1 MRNSPAASCRRPNSV
16 ARAAHLSSVAAGLVR
31 PKTAATGDL
40 PGQGAGAADAGA
52 VADRVPDS
60 APDAGAL
67 SAKLTA
73 GDAASRAAPGVSGAG
88 ADRRLDADA
97 PTTTPSP
104 GESPPHSATN
114 DGCSTTH
121 RAPTPDHSRATDDSP
136 LRPLSSWGADGW
148 QPAGPATPSIP
159 EEAAVAIVIDGSS
172 QAVLM
177 ATPHELDDFALGFA
191 LTEGLIAAPADV
203 VQAET
208 APVASPTAFPGLPAF
223 ETRLWLRPGLG
234 AKLADRRRSM
244 VGPVGCGLCGVDSI
258 AAALPQVV
266 PVQSPLRLSPR
277 DVLAAMQ
284 ALSAGQRRW
293 RDTPA
298 IHAAAFWSPD
308 AALVREDVGRHNALD
323 KLAGAMA
330 RSDLTGGAGV
340 VAMTSRLSVDLVQK
354 TARIG
359 APVLIGAG
367 VPTRLA
373 TAWADAAG
381 ITLIGRARGDS
392 FDIFTHPDRIQD

>member
-1 MRNSPAASCRRPNSV
+1 MLTAGLPRVATPTPKGSPAA
-16 ARAAHLSSVAAGLVR
+16 
-31 PKTAATGDL
+31 T
-40 PGQGAGAADAGA
+40 
-52 VADRVPDS
+52 
-60 APDAGAL
+60 
-67 SAKLTA
+67 
-73 GDAASRAAPGVSGAG
+73 
-88 ADRRLDADA
+88 
-97 PTTTPSP
+97 
-104 GESPPHSATN
+104 
-114 DGCSTTH
+114 
-121 RAPTPDHSRATDDSP
+121 RAPASP
-136 LRPLSSWGADGW
+136 LRRWQSEGW

-159 EEAAVAIVIDGSS
+159 EEAAVAIVIDGSA

-208 APVASPTAFPGLPAF
+208 APVASPAAFPGLPAF

-234 AKLADRRRSM
+234 ARLADRRRSM

-258 AAALPQVV
+258 AAALPQVL
-266 PVQSPLRLSPR
+266 PVDSPLRLSPQG
-277 DVLAAMQ
+277 VLSAMQ
-284 ALSAGQRRW
+284 ALSAGQHRW

-298 IHAAAFWSPD
+298 IHAAAFWSPH

-330 RSDLTGGAGV
+330 RADLNGDAGV